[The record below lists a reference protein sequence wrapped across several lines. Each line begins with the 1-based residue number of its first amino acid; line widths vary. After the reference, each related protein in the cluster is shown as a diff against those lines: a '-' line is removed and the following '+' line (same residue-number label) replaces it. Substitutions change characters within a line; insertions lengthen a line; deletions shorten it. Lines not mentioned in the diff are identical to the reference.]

1 MNNLRYLR
9 KTRTNLTMKQLGE
22 IVGVSE
28 SAIGNYE
35 TGKREPDYEMLLK
48 LSEAI
53 GCTVA
58 DIKEKEIDENG
69 ISQDKHNEVN
79 DIIFT
84 NLGYDS
90 EYFEFFNELQS
101 MRDDSDF
108 RNLMDGYKKMRSD
121 PNKVRIMKKFMKSL
135 NDEEDDNIAN

>member
-58 DIKEKEIDENG
+58 DIKEKEIDETG
-69 ISQDKHNEVN
+69 TSKDKHNDVY
-79 DIIFT
+79 DAIF
-84 NLGYDS
+84 
-90 EYFEFFNELQS
+90 
-101 MRDDSDF
+101 
-108 RNLMDGYKKMRSD
+108 
-121 PNKVRIMKKFMKSL
+121 
-135 NDEEDDNIAN
+135 

>member
-9 KTRTNLTMKQLGE
+9 KTKTNLTMKQLGE

-58 DIKEKEIDENG
+58 DIKEKEIDESG
-69 ISQDKHNEVN
+69 ISEEKYN
-79 DIIFT
+79 DVHDAILKK
-84 NLGYDS
+84 LGYDQD
-90 EYFEFFNELQS
+90 YYEFFSELQS
-101 MRDDSDF
+101 MRDDADF

-121 PNKVRIMKKFMKSL
+121 HNKVRIMKKFMKSL
-135 NDEEDDNIAN
+135 NEEDDNIAD

>member
-9 KTRTNLTMKQLGE
+9 KTRTNLTMKQLGQ

-28 SAIGNYE
+28 SAIGYYE

-58 DIKEKEIDENG
+58 DIMETPKEKQPAYDDELAKEIQILRDSPETRAMLHVYAG
-69 ISQDKHNEVN
+69 LDADKA
-79 DIIFT
+79 
-84 NLGYDS
+84 
-90 EYFEFFNELQS
+90 
-101 MRDDSDF
+101 
-108 RNLMDGYKKMRSD
+108 
-121 PNKVRIMKKFMKSL
+121 RIMRKFIESL
-135 NDEEDDNIAN
+135 GEDNEFTD

>member
-9 KTRTNLTMKQLGE
+9 KTRTKLTMKQLGE
-22 IVGVSE
+22 IVGASE
-28 SAIGNYE
+28 SAIGYYE

-58 DIKEKEIDENG
+58 DIKEKNIAIDSVSDDAHKDVCDANVE
-69 ISQDKHNEVN
+69 K
-79 DIIFT
+79 
-84 NLGYDS
+84 LGYSS
-90 EYFEFFNELQS
+90 EDEDFFTELQA
-101 MRDDSDF
+101 MRDDDDF
-108 RNLMDGYKKMRSD
+108 RNLMDGYKKMKSD

-135 NDEEDDNIAN
+135 NEEDDNIAN

>member
-58 DIKEKEIDENG
+58 DIKEKEIDETG
-69 ISQDKHNEVN
+69 ISKDKHNDVY
-79 DIIFT
+79 DAIFDK
-84 NLGYDS
+84 LSYDH

-101 MRDDSDF
+101 MRDDADF

>member
-9 KTRTNLTMKQLGE
+9 KTRTTLTMKQLGE

-58 DIKEKEIDENG
+58 DIMEGQPPADNAPALEDEPEEIRMIARAGRKMSPERR
-69 ISQDKHNEVN
+69 QDMLRMLKMVYPE
-79 DIIFT
+79 
-84 NLGYDS
+84 
-90 EYFEFFNELQS
+90 EFK
-101 MRDDSDF
+101 DDD
-108 RNLMDGYKKMRSD
+108 
-121 PNKVRIMKKFMKSL
+121 
-135 NDEEDDNIAN
+135 A